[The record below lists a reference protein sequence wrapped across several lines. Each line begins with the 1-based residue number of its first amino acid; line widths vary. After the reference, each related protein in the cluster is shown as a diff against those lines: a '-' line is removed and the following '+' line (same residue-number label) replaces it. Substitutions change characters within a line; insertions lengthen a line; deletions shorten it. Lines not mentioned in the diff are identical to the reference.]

1 MKKIIYLLLLISL
14 YCCTNN
20 DKSIDES
27 ILYRNYESMAY
38 NNCEDFNIDSLQ
50 ILSMYY
56 KENNISDKYCYCNTL
71 MGCYFC
77 GIEEYEKAY
86 KVLKEAE
93 NNIESYP
100 ELAPTLYYHLFEIF
114 KNINTTI
121 ADSYLNETYNYAI
134 IHKDSVYLSLY
145 YFSLSLE
152 KEDSADYYF
161 QKSINLLKNYE
172 NTSIYDFITANWII
186 NHKSSA
192 DIITNV
198 VPYFNKYKDYN
209 VLKNIIS
216 SYIELNNLDSATYYL
231 NILSTYPK
239 DKLNYHILLSE
250 KYKAEKKYDLAY
262 KELCYA
268 KSISDSIV
276 DYKTSSILET
286 WENDYSNKNN
296 IEKERNKFSILLT
309 VIIITLAIIIIILII
324 KLSRYKRKVTEL
336 SSTLSD
342 EKKENTD
349 STIHYI
355 VTAIS
360 KLTLKEDQLIDLGL
374 KLMQSPDCDLSKT
387 ELLVLWLLTFNYSNQ
402 DIAKILDICNNYVYQ
417 IKTMLKGKGVKNV
430 EDAKNLCIE
439 YIIKKGRLS

>member
-56 KENNISDKYCYCNTL
+56 KGNNITDKYCYCNTL

-121 ADSYLNETYNYAI
+121 ADSYLNETYNHAI

-145 YFSLSLE
+145 YFTLSLE

-172 NTSIYDFITANWII
+172 NTSIRF
-186 NHKSSA
+186 
-192 DIITNV
+192 
-198 VPYFNKYKDYN
+198 YN
-209 VLKNIIS
+209 S
-216 SYIELNNLDSATYYL
+216 
-231 NILSTYPK
+231 
-239 DKLNYHILLSE
+239 
-250 KYKAEKKYDLAY
+250 
-262 KELCYA
+262 
-268 KSISDSIV
+268 
-276 DYKTSSILET
+276 
-286 WENDYSNKNN
+286 
-296 IEKERNKFSILLT
+296 
-309 VIIITLAIIIIILII
+309 
-324 KLSRYKRKVTEL
+324 
-336 SSTLSD
+336 
-342 EKKENTD
+342 
-349 STIHYI
+349 
-355 VTAIS
+355 
-360 KLTLKEDQLIDLGL
+360 
-374 KLMQSPDCDLSKT
+374 
-387 ELLVLWLLTFNYSNQ
+387 
-402 DIAKILDICNNYVYQ
+402 
-417 IKTMLKGKGVKNV
+417 
-430 EDAKNLCIE
+430 
-439 YIIKKGRLS
+439 